1 MCSMRQSP
9 ARRGSPPAATRPR
22 HSPAAAGM
30 ELALEQGNRQAG
42 RGPGCA
48 LDPNT
53 AGADLMK

>member
-1 MCSMRQSP
+1 MFNETEPGSAGLPSRCHP
-9 ARRGSPPAATRPR
+9 AQAQ
-22 HSPAAAGM
+22 GM